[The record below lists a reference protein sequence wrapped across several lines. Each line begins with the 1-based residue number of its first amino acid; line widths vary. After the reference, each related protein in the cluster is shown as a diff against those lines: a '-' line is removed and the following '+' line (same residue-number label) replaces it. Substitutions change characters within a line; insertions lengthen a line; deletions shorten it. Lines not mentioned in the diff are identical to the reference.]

1 MKQTR
6 TSGHASI
13 LERLA
18 ARMGDDAGPP
28 RILAVFA
35 HPDDE
40 VLALGGRLGRFSESR
55 FLCVTNGAP
64 ENGMD
69 ARAHGFPTL
78 AAYRESRRMELDRAF
93 KLAGLPSGC
102 TRPLL
107 LQEADGSKTIAADQA
122 AAFHL
127 VQIAREIAREISEF
141 RPEAVLTHPYEGGH
155 PDHDSCAFGVQAAVR
170 LVGESYAI
178 PILEAPFYYAGAN
191 GMVAGCFLPETAG
204 TNSSGILC
212 TLSPKEQKRKREL
225 LDCFVSQRETLAQF
239 GTERERFRIAPEYD
253 FTRAP
258 HTGRLF
264 YENYDWGLTGARFRE
279 LVTVGARELNLQTRG
294 AHA

>member
-1 MKQTR
+1 MKQTLTRGR
-6 TSGHASI
+6 TSV

-18 ARMGDDAGPP
+18 ARMGEDVEPP

-40 VLALGGRLGRFSESR
+40 VLALGGRLGRFRESQ
-55 FLCVTNGAP
+55 FLYVTNGAP

-69 ARAHGFPTL
+69 ARAHGFSTL
-78 AAYRESRRMELDRAF
+78 AEYRESRRRELDQAF
-93 KLAGLPSGC
+93 HLAGLPSRRA
-102 TRPLL
+102 RPLL
-107 LQEADGSKTIAADQA
+107 LQEADGSKTVAADQA

-127 VQIAREIAREISEF
+127 VQIAREIAREIGEF
-141 RPEAVLTHPYEGGH
+141 RPEAILTHPYEGGH

-170 LVGESYAI
+170 LTKETYAI

-191 GMVAGCFLPETAG
+191 GIVTGCFLPE
-204 TNSSGILC
+204 SGESQHTIVRV
-212 TLSPKEQKRKREL
+212 LSADEQKRKREL

-239 GTERERFRIAPEYD
+239 GTEQERFRAAPEYD

-258 HTGRLF
+258 HAGRLF
-264 YENYDWGLTGARFRE
+264 YENYDWGLTGAHFRE
-279 LVTVGARELNLQTRG
+279 LATIAARELSLQTCG
-294 AHA
+294 AQV